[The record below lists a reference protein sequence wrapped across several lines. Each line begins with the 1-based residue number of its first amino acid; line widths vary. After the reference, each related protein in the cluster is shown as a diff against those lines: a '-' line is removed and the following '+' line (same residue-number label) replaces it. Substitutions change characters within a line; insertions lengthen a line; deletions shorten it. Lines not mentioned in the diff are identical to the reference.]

1 MALCVGGGLQS
12 WSWPSLRRASWP
24 PSESALN
31 TVSETESP
39 KAKDKEFFNPVLNE
53 NQKLAVRRIL
63 SGDCRPLPY
72 ILFGP
77 PGTGKTVTIIE
88 AVLQVRMVPTAV
100 LCPVLTGGAHWMRKQ
115 SAWEHRQDA
124 GRGRCS

>member
-1 MALCVGGGLQS
+1 M
-12 WSWPSLRRASWP
+12 
-24 PSESALN
+24 
-31 TVSETESP
+31 
-39 KAKDKEFFNPVLNE
+39 LNE

-88 AVLQVRMVPTAV
+88 AVLQVRTVV
-100 LCPVLTGGAHWMRKQ
+100 LVAGSLCCVHVFVSEKVLV
-115 SAWEHRQDA
+115 
-124 GRGRCS
+124 